1 MPKGPAETVG
11 RVPVTVK
18 ELLEHE
24 RVAAMIC
31 PYCNVPIAEAWHPL
45 YATRDINGLGLTVI

>member
-1 MPKGPAETVG
+1 
-11 RVPVTVK
+11 
-18 ELLEHE
+18 
-24 RVAAMIC
+24 MIC